1 MPRTH
6 KPSGKSRHDPLL
18 VQLDEDEVEAKYGR
32 ISQPG
37 KRKKSRQSSNIDEES
52 SEVKSFTVICFICLS
67 LFQAILDPKTSR
79 RIFEL
84 AKDQQDELEIPDDH
98 DVDQDIDEDR
108 MAVLSKPRMQVNFE
122 EDDEDDERN
131 SEDGGEIEKE
141 YVSTIVTGIR
151 DTISWDLLQEID
163 AGDMEALD
171 TFLPANAGERKTL
184 ADLIFAKLDSGE
196 VVSTATIQKVHQGA

>member
-1 MPRTH
+1 M
-6 KPSGKSRHDPLL
+6 
-18 VQLDEDEVEAKYGR
+18 
-32 ISQPG
+32 
-37 KRKKSRQSSNIDEES
+37 
-52 SEVKSFTVICFICLS
+52 
-67 LFQAILDPKTSR
+67 DPKTSR

-84 AKDQQDELEIPDDH
+84 AKDQQDELEIPDDL
-98 DVDQDIDEDR
+98 DVEQEIDEDR
-108 MAVLSKPRMQVNFE
+108 MAVLSKPRMQASFE

-131 SEDGGEIEKE
+131 SEDGEEMEKE
-141 YVSTIVTGIR
+141 YVSPIATGIR

-196 VVSTATIQKVHQGA
+196 VVSTATIQKVHQGAKFTLTKFICTG